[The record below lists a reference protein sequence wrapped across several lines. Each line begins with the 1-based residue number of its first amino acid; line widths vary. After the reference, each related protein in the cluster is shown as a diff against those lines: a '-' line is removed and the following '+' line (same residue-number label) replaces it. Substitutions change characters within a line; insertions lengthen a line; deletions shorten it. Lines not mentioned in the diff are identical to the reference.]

1 MKWKVDKY
9 IVVEEARF
17 DDVIA
22 LKIEIEKMT
31 YRFNYTIKDN
41 FIYNENN
48 KKVLDLE
55 GNVFGKISD
64 FLI

>member
-1 MKWKVDKY
+1 MNWKLDKY
-9 IVVEEARF
+9 TIEEEARF
-17 DDVIA
+17 DNVIA
-22 LKIEIEKMT
+22 LKIEIEKII

-41 FIYNENN
+41 NIYNEND
-48 KKVLDLE
+48 KKVLDLD